1 MKILRYIIPTVITL
15 WVTFSYAYTYMEYL
29 WNYTRYKKESIQ
41 KDTVRS
47 EQEGIFKI
55 VIIPND
61 ERMKAKIDEFY
72 KKLQDQHES
81 FDHIVFIS
89 PDIQEWSEIDL
100 DKTTEKRV
108 SENIK
113 QISWFFPKSLVTP
126 LILERKLTVWIAEK
140 EIAHA
145 LAARTNKRI
154 LIIASVNFS
163 KNVREEI
170 AKLHDQKSIDTL
182 NFGNFEDIDSL
193 EVECRNCLATL
204 KILALEKWKERFHL
218 IDRTSVDILNW
229 SDSDI
234 ENTSFIFWEFID
246 EKKREDVEKSESIE
260 ISEKDTASGSGVFL
274 FMGDSHWARG
284 FPYYEKKIER
294 YKEKVTQ
301 IFYEKYDINNDL
313 TSKYHRLLSWFDEVV
328 VNLEAGI
335 AEPGSCKKSWKTTQ
349 MWMDPDLF
357 PWFRALGITMAN
369 IANNHS
375 HDCGNKLF
383 FENKDQFLSG
393 WINPFWYDEIAFRK
407 IRGNTFAFI
416 GIDTIETK
424 PDIEKIQ
431 KNIENLT
438 ASGNLVIVNIHWW
451 VEYSSGHT
459 EKQKEIGQKLIDS
472 WARLIIGHHPHVVAD
487 REIYKWVP
495 IYYSL
500 GNFLFDQPFPET
512 LRWFMVGCEVSKN
525 ATSCSDISIYRD
537 SKDYSLHF

>member
-1 MKILRYIIPTVITL
+1 
-15 WVTFSYAYTYMEYL
+15 MEYP
-29 WNYTRYKKESIQ
+29 WKYTRYEMEDIR
-41 KDTVRS
+41 KDIIRS
-47 EQEGIFKI
+47 EQKDIFKI
-55 VIIPND
+55 FIIPND
-61 ERMKAKIDEFY
+61 ERMKGKIDEFY
-72 KKLQDQHES
+72 KKLQDQYES

-89 PDIQEWSEIDL
+89 PDIQEWSGIHL
-100 DKTTEKRV
+100 DKNTEKKV

-126 LILERKLTVWIAEK
+126 LVLGKRLTIWTEEK
-140 EIAHA
+140 EIAYA
-145 LAARTNKRI
+145 LATRTNKRI

-182 NFGNFEDIDSL
+182 NFGNLEDFNSL
-193 EVECRNCLATL
+193 EVDCRNCLAAL

-218 IDRTSVDILNW
+218 IDRTSVDIL
-229 SDSDI
+229 SGSGSDI

-246 EKKREDVEKSESIE
+246 EEKSKNEKKSESIE
-260 ISEKDTASGSGVFL
+260 LSEKDTANGSGVFL

-284 FPYYEKKIER
+284 FPYYEKKIEW

-301 IFYEKYDINNDL
+301 IFYEKYDTNNDL
-313 TSKYHRLLSWFDEVV
+313 ITKYHRLLSGFDEVV

-335 AEPGSCKKSWKTTQ
+335 TEPGSCKKSWKTTQ
-349 MWMDPDLF
+349 MWMDPNIF
-357 PWFRALGITMAN
+357 PWFRTLGITMAN

-383 FENKDQFLSG
+383 LESKDRFLSG
-393 WINPFWYDEIAFRK
+393 WIIPFWYDEIAFRK
-407 IRGNTFAFI
+407 IRGNSFAFI

-431 KNIENLT
+431 KNIKNLT
-438 ASGNLVIVNIHWW
+438 SSGNLVIVNIHWW

-459 EKQKEIGQKLIDS
+459 EKQKEIGQKLIDA
-472 WARLIIGHHPHVVAD
+472 WVRLIIGHHPHVVSD
-487 REIYKWVP
+487 TEVYKWIP

-500 GNFLFDQPFPET
+500 WNFLFDQPFPET
-512 LRWFMVGCEVSKN
+512 LRWLIVGCEVSKN
-525 ATSCSDISIYRD
+525 TTNCSDIPIYRD
-537 SKDYSLHF
+537 PKDYTLHF

>member
-15 WVTFSYAYTYMEYL
+15 WVTFSYAYTYMEYS

-61 ERMKAKIDEFY
+61 ERMKGKIDEFY

-393 WINPFWYDEIAFRK
+393 WINPFWYDEIVFRK

-431 KNIENLT
+431 KNELE
-438 ASGNLVIVNIHWW
+438 S
-451 VEYSSGHT
+451 
-459 EKQKEIGQKLIDS
+459 Q
-472 WARLIIGHHPHVVAD
+472 
-487 REIYKWVP
+487 
-495 IYYSL
+495 
-500 GNFLFDQPFPET
+500 LFQY
-512 LRWFMVGCEVSKN
+512 GK
-525 ATSCSDISIYRD
+525 
-537 SKDYSLHF
+537 